1 MNYQG
6 TQVLDQPVHRVWDA
20 LLDPAVLR
28 QSIAGC
34 DSFERS
40 SDTEFNSSVK
50 VSIGPVAARFSC
62 KVQLAEVVAPLRC
75 TLRFNGQGG
84 VAGFGK
90 GEARVT
96 LVELTSDKTRL
107 DWSADAQVGGKIAQ
121 LGSRLIEGTVRKMS
135 EDFFHRFAA
144 QIASATSDAPDALT
158 APDTQPA
165 HEKKP
170 LSLRAILPYVLALLA
185 GAAALVWLLGS

>member
-6 TQVLDQPVHRVWDA
+6 TQVLDHPVLRVWDA

-50 VSIGPVAARFSC
+50 VSIGPVSARFNC
-62 KVQLAEVVAPLRC
+62 KVQLADVVAPLRC
-75 TLRFNGQGG
+75 TLLFSGQGG

-90 GEARVT
+90 GKAQVT
-96 LVELTSDKTRL
+96 LVELTADKTRL
-107 DWSADAQVGGKIAQ
+107 DWNAEAQVGGKIAQ

-135 EDFFHRFAA
+135 EDFFDRFAT
-144 QIASATSDAPDALT
+144 QIASSAPDA
-158 APDTQPA
+158 PEVEPA
-165 HEKKP
+165 IVKAP
-170 LSLRAILPYVLALLA
+170 LSLRTSLAYALALLA
-185 GAAALVWLLGS
+185 SATALVWIIGR